1 MKRIDIIVPIGGW
14 SPWYSTGAIVS
25 INESKINIPIRFINQ
40 DLGLDG
46 PISYE
51 IIYWE
56 DGKQKILTGY
66 YLGDEELSIP
76 VGGSD
81 SISNI
86 SFRLKSTLGQHVIA
100 YCTLDMYIVSNP
112 EEINLADSNILPID
126 TISKIKDQFETA
138 EEVRSPL
145 VVDLDGDGVETVT
158 AEGGVYFD
166 HDANGF
172 KENSGW
178 VGQDDGIL
186 VRDINGNGIIDNGT
200 ELFGNNSVLSSG
212 EKAVNGF
219 EALKDLD
226 DNNDGIFDR
235 NDSAWNEVKV
245 WQDKNFNANYSNIKP
260 ANPVFA

>member
-138 EEVRSPL
+138 EEVR
-145 VVDLDGDGVETVT
+145 
-158 AEGGVYFD
+158 
-166 HDANGF
+166 
-172 KENSGW
+172 
-178 VGQDDGIL
+178 
-186 VRDINGNGIIDNGT
+186 
-200 ELFGNNSVLSSG
+200 
-212 EKAVNGF
+212 
-219 EALKDLD
+219 
-226 DNNDGIFDR
+226 
-235 NDSAWNEVKV
+235 
-245 WQDKNFNANYSNIKP
+245 
-260 ANPVFA
+260 